1 MVPTYPIYIP
11 SKGRAA
17 SCLTAQALEREGT
30 PFHVVVEEQERAA
43 YAAVFGAERLL
54 VLPFRD
60 RGLVPVRNWIK
71 EHSTQAGNKRHWQL
85 DDDLTSLRQCTK
97 GGRAPR
103 EFKRLLKASEEFVDR
118 YTNVAIAGL
127 KSSAYGHQTKV
138 PFKTNQQVYCCVLVL
153 NELPYQWRGKQGED
167 TDFSLQVLAGGWCTV
182 LFQAF
187 QFDAASTGSMS
198 GGNTDGYEGDGRIER
213 ARELQHHWPK
223 LVRLQHRYGRP
234 GFDCAHIW
242 RRFDTQLIKRAE

>member
-1 MVPTYPIYIP
+1 VGLRYPIYIP
-11 SKGRAA
+11 SKGRADK
-17 SCLTAQALEREGT
+17 CLTARALRAEET
-30 PFHVVVEEQERAA
+30 PFTIVVEEQEREA
-43 YAAVFGAERLL
+43 YGAIYGDECLA

-60 RGLVPVRNWIK
+60 QGLVPVRNWIK
-71 EHSTQAGNKRHWQL
+71 EHATANGHYRHWQL
-85 DDDLTSLRQCTK
+85 DDDLTCLRQCTK
-97 GGRAPR
+97 AGREKRA
-103 EFKRLLKASEEFVDR
+103 FKQLLPASEDFVDR
-118 YTNVAIAGL
+118 YSNVAIAGL

-182 LFQAF
+182 LFEAF

-198 GGNTDGYEGDGRIER
+198 GGNTDGYGGDGRIER
-213 ARELQHHWPK
+213 ARELQHRWPK

-234 GFDCAHIW
+234 GFDCGHIW
-242 RRFDTQLIKRAE
+242 RKFDTPLVRKAT